1 MAEKKNFI
9 IENYNGTDYDTLY
22 PETNSGQVL
31 LDTEAQVSTNLE
43 SGATLDDALKN
54 ISQSSAAFQ
63 VGDTLTTARTNL
75 DDKWALCNNEFLAF
89 SEYPELKGLLPK
101 LNFDFLKIGDVTG
114 QYASTII
121 YNIASNRN
129 AESEQ
134 FLITGDNVHYWGND
148 LTNSDNWEAL
158 TLHIGGTSGVHM
170 ASYINNMWFVW
181 GDGIYTQ
188 YYSGDLASANY
199 IDAQGNPAT
208 HFENIN
214 GNILRGNDFIYANG
228 KYYHLTYNNFY
239 IYTDITSAP
248 VALGNL
254 GSGKMLGVIPEGV
267 TVGSISS
274 TADNPTVAIIRPNDT
289 VISKVIKGPS
299 GGRLDVS
306 YLTYYEGKYYAFA
319 TTYIYSTTSYLFTS
333 DSLDG
338 NFNSVAYEDG
348 SELSTT
354 WHFKDNKHPIETE
367 EGLVFPLGFYID
379 KSGVV
384 HKWDNY
390 VGNTEMK
397 FNSNLV
403 TGAKNYYFSVYD
415 NKNTLTTIYKQS
427 IASVTKL
434 PSVSIADNLYTY
446 IKVKSKNSC
455 ILTVNVTPDDA
466 KIEVKDADGNIVSPN
481 EGSTKVFTLTNIM
494 GEYTVTVSKD
504 GYVSQTVTITNA
516 KNQEVNITLQQ
527 E

>member
-31 LDTEAQVSTNLE
+31 LDSDAQESTNLE

-63 VGDTLTTARTNL
+63 VGDILTTARTNL
-75 DDKWALCNNEFLAF
+75 DDKWALCNNEFLPF
-89 SEYPELKGLLPK
+89 SEYPEIKGLLPK

-121 YNIASNRN
+121 YNIASNKN
-129 AESEQ
+129 VESEQ
-134 FLITGDNVHYWGND
+134 FLITGDDVAYWSND
-148 LTNSDNWEAL
+148 LTNSNNWEAL
-158 TLHIGGTSGVHM
+158 TLHTGGPSDVRM
-170 ASYINNMWFVW
+170 SSYINNMWFVW
-181 GDGIYTQ
+181 GGSIYAQ

-199 IDAQGNPAT
+199 IDDQGKPAT
-208 HFENIN
+208 HFKNIN
-214 GNILRGNDFIYANG
+214 GDITNGIDFIYANG
-228 KYYHLTYNNFY
+228 KYYFCTSNNFY
-239 IYTDITSAP
+239 VYTDITSAP
-248 VALGNL
+248 VALGKQN
-254 GSGKMLGVIPEGV
+254 SGRMLGVIPEGV
-267 TVGSISS
+267 TLGSTSFTS
-274 TADNPTVAIIRPNDT
+274 NNPTVSIILPNDT
-289 VISKVIKGPS
+289 AISKVIKGPT
-299 GGRLDVS
+299 GNAIDVS

-333 DSLDG
+333 YSLDT
-338 NFNSVAYEDG
+338 NFNRVTYEDG
-348 SELSTT
+348 SELETT
-354 WHFKDNKHPIETE
+354 WYSRYNKHPIETE
-367 EGLVFPLGFYID
+367 EELVFPLGFYID

-390 VGNTEMK
+390 VGNTEMEY
-397 FNSNLV
+397 NSNLV
-403 TGAKNYYFSVYD
+403 IGAKNYYFSVYD
-415 NKNTLTTIYKQS
+415 NKHPLTTIYKQS
-427 IASVTKL
+427 IASVAKL

-455 ILTVNVTPDDA
+455 TLTVDVTPYNA
-466 KIEVKDADGNIVSPN
+466 TIEVKDADGNVVSPN
-481 EGSTKVFTLTNIM
+481 VGSTKVFTLTNIM
-494 GEYTVTVSKD
+494 GEYTITVSKD

-527 E
+527 G

>member
-101 LNFDFLKIGDVTG
+101 SNFDFLKIGDVTG
-114 QYASTII
+114 QYASTLI

-129 AESEQ
+129 TESEQ
-134 FLITGDNVHYWGND
+134 FLITGMSLSYYTNN
-148 LTNSDNWEAL
+148 LTDSDNWESL
-158 TLHIGGTSGVHM
+158 YLDPVGTSGARM
-170 ASYINNMWFVW
+170 CSYINDIWFVW
-181 GDGIYTQ
+181 GAGIYAQ
-188 YYSGDLASANY
+188 YYSGDLALANY
-199 IDAQGNPAT
+199 IDDQGKQAT
-208 HFENIN
+208 HFANIN
-214 GNILRGNDFIYANG
+214 GNISNCDDFIYANG
-228 KYYHLTYNNFY
+228 KYY
-239 IYTDITSAP
+239 
-248 VALGNL
+248 ALGNNKVYIYSDL
-254 GSGKMLGVIPEGV
+254 NSTPVILSQVGRNPQLLGVIPEGV
-267 TVGSISS
+267 TCAPVEVSS
-274 TADNPTVAIIRPNDT
+274 GDNMVNIITPNDIIT
-289 VISKVIKGPS
+289 SATIKSNNTALCVI
-299 GGRLDVS
+299 
-306 YLTYYEGKYYAFA
+306 YLTYYNGKYYALAQSFLNPIR
-319 TTYIYSTTSYLFTS
+319 YGLWYG
-333 DSLDG
+333 DSLDS
-338 NFNSVAYEDG
+338 NFTRLTYEDG
-348 SELSTT
+348 SELQFTSYLRY
-354 WHFKDNKHPIETE
+354 NQHPIKTD
-367 EGLVFPLGFYID
+367 EGLCFTYGIYID
-379 KSGVV
+379 KNNIV
-384 HKWDNY
+384 HKWDNDIIN
-390 VGNTEMK
+390 VSKTTC
-397 FNSNLV
+397 SNMV
-403 TGAKNYYFSVYD
+403 VGAKNYYIYTYNSS
-415 NKNTLTTIYKQS
+415 NTLSTAYKQP
-427 IASVTKL
+427 IASTTKL

-466 KIEVKDADGNIVSPN
+466 TIEVKDADGNAVSPN

-494 GEYTVTVSKD
+494 GEYTVTASKD

-516 KNQEVNITLQQ
+516 KNQEVNIALQQ

>member
-1 MAEKKNFI
+1 MAEKKNFT

-31 LDTEAQVSTNLE
+31 LDSDAQESTNLE

-63 VGDTLTTARTNL
+63 VGDTLITARTNL
-75 DDKWALCNNEFLAF
+75 DDKWALCNNEFLPF
-89 SEYPELKGLLPK
+89 SEYPEIKGLLPK
-101 LNFDFLKIGDVTG
+101 SNFDFLKIGDVTG
-114 QYASTII
+114 RYASTII
-121 YNIASNRN
+121 YNIASNKN
-129 AESEQ
+129 IESEQ
-134 FLITGDNVHYWGND
+134 FLITGDNVAYWSNN

-158 TLHIGGTSGVHM
+158 TLHTGGLSDSRM
-170 ASYINNMWFVW
+170 SSYINNMWFVW
-181 GDGIYTQ
+181 GGSIYAQ

-199 IDAQGNPAT
+199 IDDQGKPAT
-208 HFENIN
+208 HFKNIN
-214 GNILRGNDFIYANG
+214 GDIRNSIDFIYANG
-228 KYYHLTYNNFY
+228 KYYLYTSDGLYV
-239 IYTDITSAP
+239 YTDITSAP
-248 VALGNL
+248 VALGNQ
-254 GSGKMLGVIPEGV
+254 GSGRMLGVIPEGV
-267 TVGSISS
+267 TVGSTNFVS
-274 TADNPTVAIIRPNDT
+274 DNPTVSIILPNDT
-289 VISKVIKGPS
+289 ATSKVIKGPT
-299 GGRLDVS
+299 GNAIAVS

-319 TTYIYSTTSYLFTS
+319 TTYIHSTTSYLFTS
-333 DSLDG
+333 DSLDA
-338 NFNSVAYEDG
+338 NFNRVTYEDG
-348 SELSTT
+348 SELKTT
-354 WHFKDNKHPIETE
+354 WHSKDNKRPVETK

-384 HKWDNY
+384 RKWDNY

-397 FNSNLV
+397 YNSNLV

-446 IKVKSKNSC
+446 MKVKSKNSC
-455 ILTVNVTPDDA
+455 TLTVNVTPDNA
-466 KIEVKDADGNIVSPN
+466 TIEVKDADGNVVPPN
-481 EGSTKVFTLTNIM
+481 VGSTKVFTLNNIM
-494 GEYTVTVSKD
+494 GEYTVTASKN